1 MSNNEFYEKAFAK
14 INLFL
19 HVLGKND
26 KGYHLLDS
34 LFVFADIGD
43 DIVLS
48 RSDSEKITV
57 TTAGEFGNDI
67 PTDDSNL
74 VVKAAHAFG
83 AFKGLNIKLTK
94 NVPVSSGIGGGSA
107 DAAAVIRGLIKM
119 NSLQL
124 SSDEITRKATSIGA
138 DVPACVYSQSCR
150 IGGIGEQIKLFTVN
164 EKFKV
169 LLINPLRKIMTKDI
183 FGIGVKKFSLQA
195 DIDKN
200 NLVSSLKNARND
212 LIEPASQLVPEIK
225 DIITNLNK
233 TKGCILAGMSGSGAT
248 CFALYGNDDD
258 LKTAETTLHR
268 QYADYWIKT
277 GNIL

>member
-1 MSNNEFYEKAFAK
+1 MSDNELYEKAFAK

-48 RSDSEKITV
+48 RNDSEKITV
-57 TTAGEFGNDI
+57 TTDGEFGDDI

-83 AFKGLNIKLTK
+83 VFKGLNIKLTK
-94 NVPVSSGIGGGSA
+94 NVPISSGIGGGSA

-119 NSLQL
+119 NSLKL
-124 SSDEITRKATSIGA
+124 SADEITNKATSIGA

-150 IGGIGEQIKLFTVN
+150 ISGIGEQIELFPIS

-169 LLINPLRKIMTKDI
+169 ILINPLRKIMTKDI
-183 FGIGVKKFSLQA
+183 FGIGVKKFSLKA

-200 NLVSSLKNARND
+200 NLAASLKNARND
-212 LIEPASQLVPEIK
+212 LIEPALQLVPGIK
-225 DIITNLNK
+225 DIISNLNK
-233 TKGCILAGMSGSGAT
+233 TTGCVLAGMSGSGAT
-248 CFALYGNDDD
+248 CFALYDNDND
-258 LKTAETTLHR
+258 LKTAETALR
-268 QYADYWIKT
+268 NRYKDYWIKT

>member
-1 MSNNEFYEKAFAK
+1 MSDNELYVKAFAK

-26 KGYHLLDS
+26 RGYHLLDS

-43 DIVLS
+43 DIVIS
-48 RSDSEKITV
+48 RNDSEKITV
-57 TTAGEFGNDI
+57 TAYGEFGNDI

-74 VVKAAHAFG
+74 VVKAAHTFG
-83 AFKGLNIKLTK
+83 VFKGLNIKLTK

-107 DAAAVIRGLIKM
+107 DAGAVIRGLIKM
-119 NSLQL
+119 NNLQL
-124 SSDEITRKATSIGA
+124 SENEITRKATSVGA
-138 DVPACVYSQSCR
+138 DVPACVYSKSCR
-150 IGGIGEQIKLFTVN
+150 IGGIGEQIEPFSIG

-183 FGIGVKKFSLQA
+183 FGIGVKKFSMKA

-200 NLVSSLKNARND
+200 NLALSLKNTRND
-212 LIEPASQLVPEIK
+212 LVEPASQLVPEIK
-225 DIITNLNK
+225 DIIISLSK
-233 TKGCILAGMSGSGAT
+233 TKDCVFSGMSGSGAT
-248 CFALYGNDDD
+248 CFALYSTSDD
-258 LKTAETTLHR
+258 LKTAEAALRR
-268 QYADYWIKT
+268 QYKDYWIKT